1 MAPVEVDY
9 VPRSIIA
16 PVKNLKVV
24 DKAFSLPLVSSAY
37 TEVSRVTS
45 PYVTSTMDKVSPM
58 VETTWSKMTP
68 VMESVKTQVEEKVTP
83 LIPASVTET
92 VQSGYNATVEQVSAA
107 VEKVDNFAC
116 GGIDQLTE
124 KVPQLKEATPQ
135 LMETT
140 KSTLS
145 SYLTSFTDYVTSFSI
160 SQVALKMVDAGLNM
174 VDAGLKAIG
183 SDAEGTVRVGVRKVH
198 STANTIRI
206 EAVKKAGTERAKK
219 IEEETIMGALLEVSG
234 LQEMF
239 GMLGF
244 STGTTNTTEGTE
256 EETAAPVETTAPVET
271 AAPVEIVAPVEIA
284 KTSKAEEA
292 TKTATTEASPDVSPA
307 KEATE
312 TVVTKTTNYTKEA
325 PATVE
330 TSEEEEDSDSDAD
343 L

>member
-1 MAPVEVDY
+1 
-9 VPRSIIA
+9 
-16 PVKNLKVV
+16 
-24 DKAFSLPLVSSAY
+24 
-37 TEVSRVTS
+37 
-45 PYVTSTMDKVSPM
+45 MDKVSPM

-68 VMESVKTQVEEKVTP
+68 VMETVKSQVEEKVTP

-124 KVPQLKEATPQ
+124 KVPQLKEATPK
-135 LMETT
+135 LVESTKTT
-140 KSTLS
+140 VS
-145 SYLTSFTDYVTSFSI
+145 SYISSFTDYVTSFSV

-206 EAVKKAGTERAKK
+206 EAVKKAGTEKAKK

-244 STGTTNTTEGTE
+244 SLGTTNTTEDTE
-256 EETAAPVETTAPVET
+256 EETTAPVET
-271 AAPVEIVAPVEIA
+271 AAPVEIA
-284 KTSKAEEA
+284 KTSPEAE
-292 TKTATTEASPDVSPA
+292 
-307 KEATE
+307 
-312 TVVTKTTNYTKEA
+312 
-325 PATVE
+325 
-330 TSEEEEDSDSDAD
+330 
-343 L
+343 

>member
-1 MAPVEVDY
+1 
-9 VPRSIIA
+9 
-16 PVKNLKVV
+16 
-24 DKAFSLPLVSSAY
+24 
-37 TEVSRVTS
+37 
-45 PYVTSTMDKVSPM
+45 
-58 VETTWSKMTP
+58 
-68 VMESVKTQVEEKVTP
+68 MESVKTQVEEKVTP

-135 LMETT
+135 
-140 KSTLS
+140 
-145 SYLTSFTDYVTSFSI
+145 
-160 SQVALKMVDAGLNM
+160 MVDAGLNM

-206 EAVKKAGTERAKK
+206 EAVKKAGTEKAKK

-244 STGTTNTTEGTE
+244 SLGTTNTTEGTE
-256 EETAAPVETTAPVET
+256 EETAAPVE
-271 AAPVEIVAPVEIA
+271 IA
-284 KTSKAEEA
+284 KTSPPEAEEA
-292 TKTATTEASPDVSPA
+292 TK
-307 KEATE
+307 

-330 TSEEEEDSDSDAD
+330 TSEEEEDS
-343 L
+343 

>member
-1 MAPVEVDY
+1 MG
-9 VPRSIIA
+9 IIA

-58 VETTWSKMTP
+58 VETTWIKMTP
-68 VMESVKTQVEEKVTP
+68 VEEKVTP

-135 LMETT
+135 LMENTKTT
-140 KSTLS
+140 VS

-234 LQEMF
+234 LQELF
-239 GMLGF
+239 
-244 STGTTNTTEGTE
+244 
-256 EETAAPVETTAPVET
+256 
-271 AAPVEIVAPVEIA
+271 
-284 KTSKAEEA
+284 
-292 TKTATTEASPDVSPA
+292 
-307 KEATE
+307 
-312 TVVTKTTNYTKEA
+312 
-325 PATVE
+325 
-330 TSEEEEDSDSDAD
+330 
-343 L
+343 

>member
-68 VMESVKTQVEEKVTP
+68 VMESVKSQVEEKVTP

-124 KVPQLKEATPQ
+124 KVPQLKEATPK
-135 LMETT
+135 LVENTKTT
-140 KSTLS
+140 VS
-145 SYLTSFTDYVTSFSI
+145 SYISSFTDYVTSFSV
-160 SQVALKMVDAGLNM
+160 SQVALKMVDAGLDM
-174 VDAGLKAIG
+174 VDAGLKVIG
-183 SDAEGTVRVGVRKVH
+183 SDEQGTVRVGVRKVH
-198 STANTIRI
+198 SSANTIRI
-206 EAVKKAGTERAKK
+206 EAIKKAGTEKAKK
-219 IEEETIMGALLEVSG
+219 IEEETILGAILEVSG
-234 LQEMF
+234 LQDLL
-239 GMLGF
+239 GMIGF
-244 STGTTNTTEGTE
+244 RLRKTNTVYEDEHARVETYQAD
-256 EETAAPVETTAPVET
+256 EETEPV
-271 AAPVEIVAPVEIA
+271 
-284 KTSKAEEA
+284 
-292 TKTATTEASPDVSPA
+292 
-307 KEATE
+307 
-312 TVVTKTTNYTKEA
+312 VVNA
-325 PATVE
+325 N
-330 TSEEEEDSDSDAD
+330 
-343 L
+343 

>member
-145 SYLTSFTDYVTSFSI
+145 SYLASFTDYVTSFSI

-256 EETAAPVETTAPVET
+256 LRLPRLLPRPTKPPRPQPPRLLPTSLLPRKPLRRSSPRPPTTPRRLLPQLRLPRKRRILILTQICDFKDYDFNHLNKYELL
-271 AAPVEIVAPVEIA
+271 
-284 KTSKAEEA
+284 
-292 TKTATTEASPDVSPA
+292 D
-307 KEATE
+307 
-312 TVVTKTTNYTKEA
+312 NRN
-325 PATVE
+325 
-330 TSEEEEDSDSDAD
+330 